1 MKIKNRGTA
10 IWSAAIIMATSAIG
24 PGFLTQTT
32 VFTGILGYDFGFIVM
47 ISVVID
53 ILAQNSI
60 WKAIGISGK
69 NIQTLGDGLFF
80 GLGTLVSILVILG
93 GLVFNIGNVAGT
105 GLAMET
111 IFGINPQNGA
121 LISGFIVLVVFFV
134 PDSQKL
140 LDWFVKTLAIIMLIF
155 VFLLALKA
163 PLDLKFLFK
172 GTFWPGK
179 FDVKSTLT
187 LIGGTVGGYIS
198 FAGAQKLLDSK
209 TTGLENLSSISKSAT
224 MGILTTGFMRY
235 FLFLGTLGV
244 VISGQ
249 VLNPQNPTAS
259 VFFIAFGNYGKLF
272 FGIVLWAAAI
282 TSVIGATYT
291 SFSFFKN
298 LHTTLK
304 NSKIGFILLFII
316 ISLLTYIKIGKP
328 VNLLLFAGYINSFI
342 LPLGLTIS
350 LLSFKNTSLFGA
362 YKPAIWVVTLA
373 WILVFLLLGFSIYSL
388 MV

>member
-69 NIQTLGDGLFF
+69 NIQTLGDGLFL

-121 LISGFIVLVVFFV
+121 LISGFIVLVVFFI

-140 LDWFVKTLAIIMLIF
+140 LDWFVKILAIIMLIF

-209 TTGLENLSSISKSAT
+209 TTGLENLSSISKSAA

-298 LHTTLK
+298 LHTTFK

-316 ISLLTYIKIGKP
+316 TSLLTYIKIGKP

-350 LLSFKNTSLFGA
+350 LLSFKNTSLFGE

>member
-1 MKIKNRGTA
+1 MKLKNKGSA
-10 IWSAAIIMATSAIG
+10 IWSAAILMATSAIG

-32 VFTGILGYDFGFIVM
+32 VFTGKLGYDFGFIVLV
-47 ISVVID
+47 SVIID
-53 ILAQNSI
+53 ILAQTSI
-60 WKAIGISGK
+60 WKAIAISGK
-69 NIQTLGDGLFF
+69 NIQTLGDDLLF
-80 GLGTLVSILVILG
+80 GLGTLVSIFVIMG

-111 IFGINPQNGA
+111 IFGTSPEIGA
-121 LISGFIVLVVFFV
+121 LISSFIVLLVFIL

-140 LDWFVKTLAIIMLIF
+140 LDWFVKILAIIMLIF

-224 MGILTTGFMRY
+224 MGILTTGFIRY

-259 VFFIAFGNYGKLF
+259 VFFIAFGNYGKFF

-316 ISLLTYIKIGKP
+316 ISLLTYIKVGKP